1 MRLSTIALAACIALT
16 ACKTPEQIAQKTEDM
31 YRDMDIARKHFNDAH
46 KQACIAVFNRN
57 MNDPSSFQLAGD
69 FYLDDIYTQTWYG
82 VTWDNGPARR
92 VVYSARIR
100 GKNAYGA
107 LVLNDLRCML
117 GVTEE
122 GLTLFSAKTR

>member
-1 MRLSTIALAACIALT
+1 MRLTTTALAACIALG
-16 ACKTPEQIAQKTEDM
+16 ACKTQEHVEQRLSDM
-31 YRDMDIARKHFNDAH
+31 YRDMGIARKHFGEPH
-46 KQACIAVFNRN
+46 EVACISAFKVN

-82 VTWDNGPARR
+82 VTWDYGPARR